1 MFNSGKMDK
10 KLYSMDNYILKRVLV
25 EDGIMYYPVVLPD
38 LLRDCVLMLAHDKQ
52 GHNGALRVYNSI
64 RRLYYWKG
72 MKSKLDHIAAD
83 A

>member
-1 MFNSGKMDK
+1 MDK

-72 MKSKLDHIAAD
+72 MKKQIRSHCS
-83 A
+83 